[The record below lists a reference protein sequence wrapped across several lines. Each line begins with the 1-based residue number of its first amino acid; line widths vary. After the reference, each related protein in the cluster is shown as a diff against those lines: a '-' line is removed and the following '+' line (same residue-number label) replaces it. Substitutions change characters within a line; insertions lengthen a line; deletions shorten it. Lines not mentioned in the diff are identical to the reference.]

1 MQDAEYAEI
10 VAAWQLGPPQQI
22 VIPDSGTVNA
32 IVKVTLDGR
41 DYFLRAYRHPER
53 APQEH
58 DIIAHARARSFPA
71 VGPVPLHDGTTLLDR
86 GGRRYALFLGAT
98 GRQYPRNALTAAA
111 TTAMGM
117 NLAALHHAL
126 EDYPHTQ
133 ARRTVITLDHDT
145 TLTKIAHLEQVIRH
159 RDGTDP
165 RDSIALERLAS
176 RRDYLQ
182 RTSDK
187 IAIDQAIF
195 SEQVIHGD
203 YQETN
208 LFFNDDGVC
217 AVIDWDQAHL
227 RSRVWEI
234 MRVLDFV
241 YGFAPAP
248 CSIFLNAYRAGQPL
262 AIGELDRGAAAYSQI
277 QTHNLWVYEAYYLE
291 SNERVGQF
299 IHPGGFVPP
308 AERWAQL
315 RPYLGR

>member
-1 MQDAEYAEI
+1 MQDVGYAGI
-10 VAAWQLGPPQQI
+10 VAAWQLGRPQQI
-22 VIPDSGTVNA
+22 VIPDSGTINT

-41 DYFLRAYRHPER
+41 EYFLRAYRHPDR
-53 APQEH
+53 APREH
-58 DIIAHARARSFPA
+58 EVIAHARARGFPA
-71 VGPVPLHDGTTLLDR
+71 VAPVPLPDGNTLLDR
-86 GGRRYALFLGAT
+86 GDQRYALFPRAAGQ
-98 GRQYPRNALTAAA
+98 QYPRTALPIAAI
-111 TTAMGM
+111 TAMGM

-126 EDYPHTQ
+126 NDYPHAQ
-133 ARRTVITLDHDT
+133 ARRIEIALDHNA
-145 TLTKIAHLEQVIRH
+145 TLAKIAHLEQIIRR

-165 RDSIALERLAS
+165 RDSLALTHLAS
-176 RRDYLQ
+176 RRNSLQ
-182 RTSDK
+182 QGSDD
-187 IAIDQAIF
+187 IAIDPAIF

-248 CSIFLNAYRAGQPL
+248 CSIFLNAYRAGQSL
-262 AIGELDRGAAAYSQI
+262 TIEELDRGAAAYSRI

-291 SNERVGQF
+291 GNGRVGQF
-299 IHPGGFVPP
+299 IQPGGFVPP